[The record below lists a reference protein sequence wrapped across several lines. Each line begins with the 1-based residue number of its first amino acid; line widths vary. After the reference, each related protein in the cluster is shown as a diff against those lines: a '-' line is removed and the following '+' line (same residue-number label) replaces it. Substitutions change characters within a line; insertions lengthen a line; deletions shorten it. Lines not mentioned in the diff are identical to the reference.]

1 MEFNDVIKNRRITR
15 EFSNKEVDYKDI
27 EAIIEAGTF
36 APSNNYLR
44 QWDFVVIDDETTKS
58 IISKCVANYS
68 ANPNE
73 PRNPYEDMC
82 KYAFPRQRSMIGEAK
97 YLILP
102 VIGENNLFKATSNFQ
117 LMHYADTWCVI
128 GNMFLSATDLG
139 LECSM
144 HVPSREEEKQIFN
157 LIKCKSGYVIP
168 CIIGIGYPGDNAYYP
183 KEVEFDKNRIHKN
196 RW

>member
-15 EFSNKEVDYKDI
+15 EFSNKEVDSKDI
-27 EAIIEAGTF
+27 EANIEAGTF